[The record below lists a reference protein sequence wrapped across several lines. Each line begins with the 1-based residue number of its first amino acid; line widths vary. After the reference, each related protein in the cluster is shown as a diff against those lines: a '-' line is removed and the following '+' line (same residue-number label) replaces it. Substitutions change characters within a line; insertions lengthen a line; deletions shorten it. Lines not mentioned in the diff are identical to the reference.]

1 MEVFRLDMHENE
13 IYIRNMNVNDDGI
26 KKILQT
32 YKKLTVIGL
41 SRDATKPAQKVP
53 QFLRMHGYEIVG
65 VHPTEKEIAG
75 FRCYQKLAD
84 VPAEFRKF
92 VDVFRPPKDIP
103 AVVDDVLNAGGVE
116 ILFLQLGIT
125 HPESETRAEKAGI
138 KVISDRCLHI
148 ELNKIL

>member
-1 MEVFRLDMHENE
+1 
-13 IYIRNMNVNDDGI
+13 MNVDDAGI
-26 KKILQT
+26 KKILES
-32 YKKLTVIGL
+32 YKKITVIGL
-41 SRDATKPAQKVP
+41 SRDGAKPAQKVP
-53 QFLRMHGYEIVG
+53 QFMRMHGYEIVG

-75 FRCYQKLAD
+75 FTCYQNLAD

-103 AVVDDVLNAGGVE
+103 AVVDEVLKVGGVQV
-116 ILFLQLGIT
+116 LFLQLGIT
-125 HPESETRAEKAGI
+125 HPESEARAEKAGL